1 MSSNNHQIKYQYDR
15 TDKVSIWRYSA
26 KLLETTLSSAIYP
39 NQIDEEIGGKG
50 KLGQLVEKYF
60 FGYDL
65 NSNPDADFSDA
76 GLELKCTPLREL
88 KNHKL
93 SIKERLVCN
102 MIKYSEAHSVPFKN
116 SHFYLKCLYM
126 LILFYLH
133 NSEAKTEDLIFLY
146 SVLWKIPE
154 KDLII
159 IGKALCA

>member
-1 MSSNNHQIKYQYDR
+1 MKYQYDR

-76 GLELKCTPLREL
+76 GLELKCLSLRN
-88 KNHKL
+88 K
-93 SIKERLVCN
+93 R
-102 MIKYSEAHSVPFKN
+102 
-116 SHFYLKCLYM
+116 
-126 LILFYLH
+126 
-133 NSEAKTEDLIFLY
+133 
-146 SVLWKIPE
+146 
-154 KDLII
+154 
-159 IGKALCA
+159 